1 MSYTNWLRSQI
12 ERLEEEI
19 RKSPV
24 FDSTLPATPEQLGEL
39 RAKSVLRTY
48 MKQQLLR
55 RKTAGSAKPLAP
67 LTDDELD
74 TQELLIVRGA

>member
-1 MSYTNWLRSQI
+1 MSYTTWLRSQI

-19 RKSPV
+19 RKSPL
-24 FDSTLPATPEQLGEL
+24 FDTTVPATPEQLGEL

-67 LTDDELD
+67 LPDDELD